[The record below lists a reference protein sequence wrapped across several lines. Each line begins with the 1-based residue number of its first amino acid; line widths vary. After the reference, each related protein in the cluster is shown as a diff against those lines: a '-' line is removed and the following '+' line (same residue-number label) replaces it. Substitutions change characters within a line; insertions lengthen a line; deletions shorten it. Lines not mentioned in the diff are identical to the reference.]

1 MRTVEQLNGMTAVQL
16 RAELEAKGLK
26 GISRTHKDK
35 LVEMVMEIEA
45 NEAIEIQEREKAA
58 KKQKTQKKSRTPEI
72 TMERMQDAED
82 LLATC
87 CLKDTKTAK
96 IMTLHLGGFTVSE
109 IAQLL
114 GIRYQMVYNI
124 INK

>member
-1 MRTVEQLNGMTAVQL
+1 MTTVEQLNGMTAVQL

-26 GISRTHKDK
+26 GISRTHKEK

-45 NEAIEIQEREKAA
+45 NEELERQSRENA
-58 KKQKTQKKSRTPEI
+58 KKSRTPEI
-72 TMERMQDAED
+72 TIERMQDAED
-82 LLATC
+82 LLAVC
-87 CLKDTKTAK
+87 CTKDTKTAK
-96 IMTLHLGGFTVSE
+96 ILTLHLGGFTTSE

>member
-26 GISRTHKDK
+26 GISRTHKEK

-45 NEAIEIQEREKAA
+45 NEALERQARENA
-58 KKQKTQKKSRTPEI
+58 KQPKKSKTPEI
-72 TMERMQDAED
+72 TIERMQEAED
-82 LLATC
+82 LLAVC
-87 CLKDTKTAK
+87 CTKDTKTAK
-96 IMTLHLGGFTVSE
+96 IITLHLGGFTVSE